1 MTVNVRNPLIFDA
14 ALTANWAMDEGAL
27 RQIME
32 IAAREDQ
39 ITPQMLEAYRG
50 QELERADRATRRGN
64 VAVIDV
70 AGPLFKRANLMT
82 TFCGATAYETVRRD
96 LQAAMDNGSI
106 RAILLNIHSPGGEA
120 AGVAELATAI
130 NEVRGKKPI
139 VSYAGDQAASA
150 AFWLG
155 VASDEFF
162 IGPTAAL
169 GSMGVVA
176 GYRDTSAHDAARG
189 IKTIE
194 FVSSQ
199 SPYKRVDINT
209 QEGRD
214 RVQARVDAMA
224 SVFVETVAKYRG
236 VSVEHALERFGQG
249 DVLIGQ
255 AAVEAGM
262 ADGVATFE
270 QVLASL
276 ARGESPKASFG
287 FNPAAHGQSGEV
299 EMTEEEKAAFA
310 AQVRAETMAEI
321 EAKAKA
327 DAEAKAKAEEEAAA
341 AAAAAAADPIV
352 VERKRV
358 TEIMGL
364 TLPGYEAAAA
374 KAIETGSSAHEF
386 SAMIVAAEKAKRTE
400 RAADVK
406 SDTEAN
412 AGVAPSAGQETAQGD
427 EAAVNAILGA
437 MKIASGN

>member
-1 MTVNVRNPLIFDA
+1 MTINVRNPLIFDA
-14 ALTANWAMDEGAL
+14 ALTANWAMEEGAL
-27 RQIME
+27 RQVME
-32 IAAREDQ
+32 IAARETQ

-50 QELERADRATRRGN
+50 QELERSERATRRGN

-82 TFCGATAYETVRRD
+82 TFCGATAYETLRRD
-96 LQAAMDNGSI
+96 LQAAMDNASI
-106 RAILLNIHSPGGEA
+106 RSILLNIHSPGGEA

-155 VASDEFF
+155 TASDEFI

-176 GYRDTSAHDAARG
+176 GYRDTSAQDAARG

-224 SVFVETVAKYRG
+224 AVFVETVAKYRG
-236 VSVEHALERFGQG
+236 VSVEHALEHFGQG
-249 DVLIGQ
+249 DVLIGK
-255 AAVEAGM
+255 AAVDAGM

-276 ARGESPKASFG
+276 ARGESPKATYA
-287 FNPAAHGQSGEV
+287 FNPAATGQAN
-299 EMTEEEKAAFA
+299 EEEMKTEPGATAANDKPE
-310 AQVRAETMAEI
+310 ETATVNTTTV
-321 EAKAKA
+321 EATTEQTVDLA
-327 DAEAKAKAEEEAAA
+327 AEARTA
-341 AAAAAAADPIV
+341 
-352 VERKRV
+352 ERKRV
-358 TEIMGL
+358 TDIMGL
-364 TLPGYEAAAA
+364 TLPGYEDMAA

-386 SAMIVAAEKAKRTE
+386 SAMIVTAEKAKRTE

-406 SDTEAN
+406 TDTEAN
-412 AGVAPSAGQETAQGD
+412 SGVAPSNGQEKAQGD

-437 MKIASGN
+437 MKLASGN

>member
-1 MTVNVRNPLIFDA
+1 MTINVRNPMIFDA
-14 ALTANWAMDEGAL
+14 ALTADWAMDENAL

-32 IAAREDQ
+32 IAARETQ

-50 QELERADRATRRGN
+50 QELERSERATRRGN

-82 TFCGATAYETVRRD
+82 SFCGATAYETVRRD
-96 LQAAMDNGSI
+96 LQAAMDNASI
-106 RAILLNIHSPGGEA
+106 TAILLNIHSPGGEA
-120 AGVAELATAI
+120 AGVAELASAVH
-130 NEVRGKKPI
+130 EVRGRKRI

-155 VASDEFF
+155 TASDEFL

-176 GYRDTSAHDAARG
+176 GYRDTSAQDAARG

-224 SVFVETVAKYRG
+224 AVFVETVAGYRG
-236 VSVEHALERFGQG
+236 VSVDHALEHFGRG
-249 DVLIGQ
+249 DVLIGA
-255 AAVEAGM
+255 AAVDAGM
-262 ADGVATFE
+262 ADGIATFE

-276 ARGESPKASFG
+276 SRGESPKAVFG
-287 FNPAAHGQSGEV
+287 FNPAATGQDGDV
-299 EMTEEEKAAFA
+299 EMTDEEKAAFEA
-310 AQVRAETMAEI
+310 KIRADVQAEM
-321 EAKAKA
+321 EAKAKADADAKAKA
-327 DAEAKAKAEEEAAA
+327 DAEAAAA
-341 AAAAAAADPIV
+341 AANDPV
-352 VERKRV
+352 ALERKRV

-400 RAADVK
+400 RAADIK
-406 SDTEAN
+406 TDTEAN
-412 AGVAPSAGQETAQGD
+412 SGVAPSSGQEKAQGD
-427 EAAVNAILGA
+427 EAAANAILGA
-437 MKIASGN
+437 MKLVSGK

>member
-1 MTVNVRNPLIFDA
+1 MTLNVRNPLIFDA
-14 ALTANWAMDEGAL
+14 ALTANWAMEEGAL

-32 IAAREDQ
+32 IAARENQ

-50 QELERADRATRRGN
+50 QELERSERATRRGN

-82 TFCGATAYETVRRD
+82 AFCGATAYETVRRD
-96 LQAAMDNGSI
+96 LQAAMDNASI
-106 RAILLNIHSPGGEA
+106 TAIMLNIHSPGGEA
-120 AGVAELATAI
+120 AGVAELATAL
-130 NEVRGKKPI
+130 NEVRGRKRI
-139 VSYAGDQAASA
+139 ISYAGDQAASA

-155 VASDEFF
+155 TATDEFL

-176 GYRDTSAHDAARG
+176 GYRDTSAQDAARG

-224 SVFVETVAKYRG
+224 AVFVETVAKYRG
-236 VSVEHALERFGQG
+236 VSVEHALEHFGQG
-249 DVLIGQ
+249 DVLIGK
-255 AAVEAGM
+255 AAVDAGM

-276 ARGESPKASFG
+276 SRGESPKATYG
-287 FNPAAHGQSGEV
+287 FNPAADGQANV
-299 EMTEEEKAAFA
+299 EEEMKDETGATAATTKPEETTTTTA
-310 AQVRAETMAEI
+310 AVTTVVETTATETVD
-321 EAKAKA
+321 AA
-327 DAEAKAKAEEEAAA
+327 AEARAT
-341 AAAAAAADPIV
+341 
-352 VERKRV
+352 ERKRV
-358 TEIMGL
+358 TDIMGL
-364 TLPGYEAAAA
+364 TMPGYEDMAA

-386 SAMIVAAEKAKRTE
+386 SAMIVTAEKASRP
-400 RAADVK
+400 RRSLRSNRGSSRRSSAA
-406 SDTEAN
+406 
-412 AGVAPSAGQETAQGD
+412 SAKQSKA
-427 EAAVNAILGA
+427 
-437 MKIASGN
+437 

>member
-1 MTVNVRNPLIFDA
+1 MTINVRNPLIFDA
-14 ALTANWAMDEGAL
+14 ALTANWAMEEGAL
-27 RQIME
+27 RQVME
-32 IAAREDQ
+32 IAARETQ
-39 ITPQMLEAYRG
+39 ITQQMLEAYRG
-50 QELERADRATRRGN
+50 QELERSERATRRGN

-96 LQAAMDNGSI
+96 LQAAMDNASI
-106 RAILLNIHSPGGEA
+106 RSILLNIHSPGGEA

-139 VSYAGDQAASA
+139 VTYAGDQAASA

-155 VASDEFF
+155 TASDEFI

-176 GYRDTSAHDAARG
+176 GYRDTSAQDAARG

-224 SVFVETVAKYRG
+224 AVFVETVAKYRG
-236 VSVEHALERFGQG
+236 VSVEHALEHFGQG
-249 DVLIGQ
+249 DVLIGK
-255 AAVEAGM
+255 AAVDAGM

-276 ARGESPKASFG
+276 SRGESPKASYA
-287 FNPAAHGQSGEV
+287 FNPAATGQANV
-299 EMTEEEKAAFA
+299 EEEMKDETGATAATTKPEETTTA
-310 AQVRAETMAEI
+310 AVTIVTTASTETVDLA
-321 EAKAKA
+321 
-327 DAEAKAKAEEEAAA
+327 AEART
-341 AAAAAAADPIV
+341 

-358 TEIMGL
+358 TDIMGL
-364 TLPGYEAAAA
+364 TLPGYEGHAA

-400 RAADVK
+400 RAADIK
-406 SDTEAN
+406 TDTEAN
-412 AGVAPSAGQETAQGD
+412 SGVAPSSGQERAQGD

-437 MKIASGN
+437 MKLATGK

>member
-1 MTVNVRNPLIFDA
+1 MTINVRNPLIFDA
-14 ALTANWAMDEGAL
+14 ALTANWAMEEGAL
-27 RQIME
+27 RQVME
-32 IAAREDQ
+32 IAARETQ

-50 QELERADRATRRGN
+50 QELERSERATRRGN

-96 LQAAMDNGSI
+96 LQAAMDNASI
-106 RAILLNIHSPGGEA
+106 RSILLNIHSPGGEA

-139 VSYAGDQAASA
+139 VTYAGDQAASA

-155 VASDEFF
+155 TASDEFV

-176 GYRDTSAHDAARG
+176 GYRDTSAQDAARG

-224 SVFVETVAKYRG
+224 AVFVETVAKYRG

-255 AAVEAGM
+255 AAVDAGM

-276 ARGESPKASFG
+276 SRGESPKAAFG
-287 FNPAAHGQSGEV
+287 FNPAATGQSGEV
-299 EMTEEEKAAFA
+299 EMTEEEKAAA
-310 AQVRAETMAEI
+310 AKAEAEAKAKAEA

-327 DAEAKAKAEEEAAA
+327 DADAKASSTETVDLAAEART
-341 AAAAAAADPIV
+341 

-358 TEIMGL
+358 TDIMGL
-364 TLPGYEAAAA
+364 TLPGYEEHAA

-400 RAADVK
+400 RAADIK
-406 SDTEAN
+406 TDTEAN
-412 AGVAPSAGQETAQGD
+412 SGVAPSSGQEKAQGD

-437 MKIASGN
+437 MKFATGK

>member
-14 ALTANWAMDEGAL
+14 ALTADWAMDENAL

-32 IAAREDQ
+32 IAAREQQ

-50 QELERADRATRRGN
+50 QQLERADRATRRGN

-82 TFCGATAYETVRRD
+82 SFCGATAYETVRRD
-96 LQAAMDNGSI
+96 LQAAMDNASI
-106 RAILLNIHSPGGEA
+106 TAIILNIHSPGGEA
-120 AGVAELATAI
+120 AGVAELASAI
-130 NEVRGKKPI
+130 HGVRGSKRI

-155 VASDEFF
+155 VASDELL

-169 GSMGVVA
+169 GSVGVVA
-176 GYRDTSAHDAARG
+176 GYRDTSAQDAARG

-224 SVFVETVAKYRG
+224 AVFVETVAQYRG
-236 VSVEHALERFGQG
+236 VSVEHALKHFGQG
-249 DVLIGQ
+249 DVLIGK
-255 AAVEAGM
+255 AAVDAGM
-262 ADGVATFE
+262 ADGIATFE

-276 ARGESPKASFG
+276 SRGESPKATYGS
-287 FNPAAHGQSGEV
+287 NPAATGQANEEDMKDEAGAPAAATKPEETV
-299 EMTEEEKAAFA
+299 AVTTVATETATVDVA
-310 AQVRAETMAEI
+310 
-321 EAKAKA
+321 
-327 DAEAKAKAEEEAAA
+327 AEARAA
-341 AAAAAAADPIV
+341 
-352 VERKRV
+352 ERKRV
-358 TEIMGL
+358 TDIMSL
-364 TLPGYEAAAA
+364 TLPGYEEHAA
-374 KAIETGSSAHEF
+374 KAIEAGSSAHEF

-400 RAADVK
+400 RAADIK

-412 AGVAPSAGQETAQGD
+412 SGVAPSNGQEKAQGD
-427 EAAVNAILGA
+427 EAAANAILGA
-437 MKIASGN
+437 MKLASGK

>member
-1 MTVNVRNPLIFDA
+1 MTINVRNPLIFDA
-14 ALTANWAMDEGAL
+14 ALTANWAMEEGAL
-27 RQIME
+27 RQVME
-32 IAAREDQ
+32 IAARESQ

-50 QELERADRATRRGN
+50 QELERSERATRRGN

-96 LQAAMDNGSI
+96 LQAAMDNASI
-106 RAILLNIHSPGGEA
+106 RSILLNIHSPGGEA

-139 VSYAGDQAASA
+139 VTYAGDQAASA

-155 VASDEFF
+155 TASDEFI

-176 GYRDTSAHDAARG
+176 GYRDTSAQDAARG

-224 SVFVETVAKYRG
+224 AVFVETVAKYRG

-255 AAVEAGM
+255 AAVDAAM

-276 ARGESPKASFG
+276 ARGESPKANFG
-287 FNPAAHGQSGEV
+287 FNPAADGQANV
-299 EMTEEEKAAFA
+299 EDEMKDQTGATAANDKPEETATVTTTTVEATTEQTVDLA
-310 AQVRAETMAEI
+310 
-321 EAKAKA
+321 
-327 DAEAKAKAEEEAAA
+327 AEARTA
-341 AAAAAAADPIV
+341 
-352 VERKRV
+352 ERKRV
-358 TEIMGL
+358 TDIMSL
-364 TLPGYEAAAA
+364 TLSGYEDHAA
-374 KAIETGSSAHEF
+374 KAIEMGSSAHEF

-400 RAADVK
+400 RAADIK

-412 AGVAPSAGQETAQGD
+412 AGVAPSNGQEKAQGD
-427 EAAVNAILGA
+427 EAAANAILGA
-437 MKIASGN
+437 MKLASGN

>member
-1 MTVNVRNPLIFDA
+1 MTINVRNPLIFDA
-14 ALTANWAMDEGAL
+14 ALTANWAMEEGAL
-27 RQIME
+27 RQVME
-32 IAAREDQ
+32 IAARETQ

-50 QELERADRATRRGN
+50 QELERSERATRRGN

-82 TFCGATAYETVRRD
+82 TFCGATAYETLRRD
-96 LQAAMDNGSI
+96 LQAAMDNASI
-106 RAILLNIHSPGGEA
+106 RSILLNIHSPGGEA

-155 VASDEFF
+155 TASDEFI
-162 IGPTAAL
+162 IGSTAAL

-176 GYRDTSAHDAARG
+176 GYRDTSAQDAARG

-224 SVFVETVAKYRG
+224 AVFVETVAKYRG
-236 VSVEHALERFGQG
+236 VSVEHALEHFGQG
-249 DVLIGQ
+249 DVLIGK
-255 AAVEAGM
+255 AAVDAGM

-276 ARGESPKASFG
+276 SRGESPKASYA
-287 FNPAAHGQSGEV
+287 FNPAATGQANV
-299 EMTEEEKAAFA
+299 EEEMKDQTGATAANDKPE
-310 AQVRAETMAEI
+310 ETATVTTI
-321 EAKAKA
+321 TVEATTEQTVDLA
-327 DAEAKAKAEEEAAA
+327 AEART
-341 AAAAAAADPIV
+341 

-358 TEIMGL
+358 TDIMGL
-364 TLPGYEAAAA
+364 TLPGYEDMAA

-386 SAMIVAAEKAKRTE
+386 SAMIVTAEKAKRTE
-400 RAADVK
+400 RAADIK
-406 SDTEAN
+406 TDTEAN
-412 AGVAPSAGQETAQGD
+412 SGVAPSNGQEKAQGD

-437 MKIASGN
+437 MKLASGN

>member
-1 MTVNVRNPLIFDA
+1 MTINVRNPLIFDA
-14 ALTANWAMDEGAL
+14 ALTANWAMEEGAL

-32 IAAREDQ
+32 IAARENQ

-96 LQAAMDNGSI
+96 LQAAMDNASI
-106 RAILLNIHSPGGEA
+106 RSILLNIHSPGGEA

-155 VASDEFF
+155 VAGDEFL

-176 GYRDTSAHDAARG
+176 GYRDTSAQDAARG

-224 SVFVETVAKYRG
+224 AVFVETVAKYRG

-249 DVLIGQ
+249 DVLIGK
-255 AAVEAGM
+255 AAVDAGM

-276 ARGESPKASFG
+276 SRGESPKAAFG
-287 FNPAAHGQSGEV
+287 FNPAATGQSGEV
-299 EMTEEEKAAFA
+299 EMTEEEKAAA
-310 AQVRAETMAEI
+310 
-321 EAKAKA
+321 AKAE
-327 DAEAKAKAEEEAAA
+327 AEAKAKAEAEAKAKA
-341 AAAAAAADPIV
+341 EADAKASSTETV
-352 VERKRV
+352 DLASEARTVERKRV
-358 TEIMGL
+358 TDIMGL
-364 TLPGYEAAAA
+364 TLPGYEDHAA

-400 RAADVK
+400 RAADIK
-406 SDTEAN
+406 TDTEAN
-412 AGVAPSAGQETAQGD
+412 SGVAPSSGQERAQGD

-437 MKIASGN
+437 MKLATGK